1 MYKSKGTPPS
11 TKKGQKIHKKSPGLH
26 FDTKDTNTTIAQR
39 SGDRDA
45 FAATGEKNPGRM
57 KIMLNGS
64 AIDRGFKQAGKAAK
78 SMRSLKKSLIKR
90 KK

>member
-1 MYKSKGTPPS
+1 MYKNKGTPPS

-45 FAATGEKNPGRM
+45 FAATGEKNPGII
-57 KIMLNGS
+57 KIIMNDA
-64 AIDRGFKQAGKAAK
+64 AIYRGFKRTGKAAK
-78 SMRSLKKSLIKR
+78 SMRSLKKSLITN